1 MNSMVIFHRF
11 FVCLP
16 EGTSISPK
24 YAKTSGIHS
33 KHPTVQGHTLGR
45 VAAVAAG
52 IARLHQ
58 LHTAHHHRQP
68 IEPESWERV
77 VGELGKE
84 SWEIVPLSLYIYIY
98 IYIYLYIYT

>member
-16 EGTSISPK
+16 EGISPK

-58 LHTAHHHRQP
+58 LHTAHRHRQP
-68 IEPESWERV
+68 IEPESGLWV
-77 VGELGKE
+77 NWVKNHGK
-84 SWEIVPLSLYIYIY
+84 
-98 IYIYLYIYT
+98 